1 MEDAMMYND
10 IGRSLF
16 YPNIGF
22 ISAPKKQDWLGSIF
36 HTVSSEYQYITC
48 QFLI

>member
-10 IGRSLF
+10 IGIIILVS
-16 YPNIGF
+16 
-22 ISAPKKQDWLGSIF
+22 KKQDWLGSIF

-48 QFLI
+48 QSLILLI